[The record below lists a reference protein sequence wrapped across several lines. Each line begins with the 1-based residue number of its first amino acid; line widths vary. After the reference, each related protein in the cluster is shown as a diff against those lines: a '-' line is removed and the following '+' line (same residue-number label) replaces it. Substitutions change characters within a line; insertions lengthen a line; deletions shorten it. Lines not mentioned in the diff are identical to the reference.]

1 MNHTSGPMASGCT
14 SMTKE
19 FTMDSAKATDR
30 AARGVGPNA
39 LFFDEFEV
47 GQSWLS
53 PRRTITEADIVMFA
67 GMTGDYNPVHT
78 DEEFAKRTPFGTR
91 ILHGPAVFAI
101 ATGLEFRL
109 GLKEGTAI
117 AFLGMTWDLKA
128 PVKIGDTMHVFQ
140 RVESV
145 RPTKNPA
152 RGIVNFWVE
161 VRNQRDV
168 VCQQGEWKVMF
179 HSTQAE

>member
-1 MNHTSGPMASGCT
+1 MDASN
-14 SMTKE
+14 
-19 FTMDSAKATDR
+19 
-30 AARGVGPNA
+30 AAGKDTLNVGPNA
-39 LFFDEFEV
+39 LFFDQFVV
-47 GQSWLS
+47 GDEWKS

-67 GMTGDYNPVHT
+67 GLTGDYNPVHT
-78 DEEFAKRTPFGTR
+78 DEEFARQTPFGTR

-128 PVKIGDTMHVFQ
+128 PVKINDTIHVYQ

-152 RGIVNFWVE
+152 RGIVTFWVE
-161 VRNQRDV
+161 VRNQHDE

-179 HSTQAE
+179 HARPNQA

>member
-1 MNHTSGPMASGCT
+1 MNG
-14 SMTKE
+14 
-19 FTMDSAKATDR
+19 AKATDR

-67 GMTGDYNPVHT
+67 GLTGDFNPVHT

-128 PVKIGDTMHVFQ
+128 PVKIGDTIHVFQ
-140 RVESV
+140 RVDSV
-145 RPTKNPA
+145 RPTKNPT

-161 VRNQRDV
+161 VRNQRDE
-168 VCQQGEWKVMF
+168 VCQEGEWKVMF
-179 HSTQAE
+179 HSTQAG

>member
-1 MNHTSGPMASGCT
+1 MDGGTAS
-14 SMTKE
+14 
-19 FTMDSAKATDR
+19 DR
-30 AARGVGPNA
+30 AALGVGPNA

-47 GQSWLS
+47 GKTWLT

-67 GMTGDYNPVHT
+67 GLTGDFNPVHT

-109 GLKEGTAI
+109 GIKEGTAI

-128 PVKIGDTMHVFQ
+128 PVKIGDTIHVFQ
-140 RVESV
+140 RVDAL

-161 VRNQRDV
+161 VRNQRDE

-179 HSTQAE
+179 HAKAQG

>member
-1 MNHTSGPMASGCT
+1 
-14 SMTKE
+14 
-19 FTMDSAKATDR
+19 MDGAKATDR

-67 GMTGDYNPVHT
+67 GMTGDFNPVHT

-109 GLKEGTAI
+109 GLKEGTAV

-128 PVKIGDTMHVFQ
+128 PVKIGDTIHVFQ
-140 RVESV
+140 KVQGV
-145 RPTKNPA
+145 RATKNPA

-161 VRNQRDV
+161 VRNQRDE

-179 HSTQAE
+179 HAKSAF

>member
-1 MNHTSGPMASGCT
+1 
-14 SMTKE
+14 
-19 FTMDSAKATDR
+19 MDGGKA
-30 AARGVGPNA
+30 AARLALGAGPNA

-47 GQSWLS
+47 GQTWLT
-53 PRRTITEADIVMFA
+53 PRRTITEADIVMFS
-67 GMTGDYNPVHT
+67 GMTGDFNPVHT

-128 PVKIGDTMHVFQ
+128 PVKIGDTIHVFQ
-140 RVESV
+140 KVESV

-161 VRNQRDV
+161 VRNQRDE

-179 HSTQAE
+179 HSTSAS

>member
-1 MNHTSGPMASGCT
+1 M
-14 SMTKE
+14 
-19 FTMDSAKATDR
+19 MDVKAGSDRDALSA
-30 AARGVGPNA
+30 GPNA
-39 LFFDEFEV
+39 LFFDEFKA
-47 GQSWLS
+47 GQSWLT

-67 GMTGDYNPVHT
+67 GLTGDYNPVHT
-78 DEEFAKRTPFGTR
+78 DEEFARRTPFGTR

-128 PVKIGDTMHVFQ
+128 PVKIGDTIHVFQ

-145 RPTKNPA
+145 RATKNPS

-161 VRNQRDV
+161 VRNQRDE

-179 HSTQAE
+179 HAKGAV

>member
-1 MNHTSGPMASGCT
+1 
-14 SMTKE
+14 
-19 FTMDSAKATDR
+19 MDVKAGSERETLN
-30 AARGVGPNA
+30 VGPNA
-39 LFFDEFEV
+39 LFFDQFEV
-47 GQSWLS
+47 GQSWLT

-67 GMTGDYNPVHT
+67 GMTGDFNPVHT
-78 DEEFAKRTPFGTR
+78 DEEFARRTPFGTR

-128 PVKIGDTMHVFQ
+128 PVKIGDTIHVFQ

-161 VRNQRDV
+161 VRNQRDE
-168 VCQQGEWKVMF
+168 VCQQGDWKVMF
-179 HSTQAE
+179 HAKAAA

>member
-1 MNHTSGPMASGCT
+1 
-14 SMTKE
+14 
-19 FTMDSAKATDR
+19 MDSAKATDR

-161 VRNQRDV
+161 VRNQRDE

>member
-1 MNHTSGPMASGCT
+1 
-14 SMTKE
+14 MTQIN
-19 FTMDSAKATDR
+19 
-30 AARGVGPNA
+30 VGPNA
-39 LFFDEFEV
+39 MFFDDFTV
-47 GQSWLS
+47 DQSWNS

-78 DEEFAKRTPFGTR
+78 DEEFAKTTPFGTR

-109 GLKEGTAI
+109 GIKEGTAI

-128 PVKIGDTMHVFQ
+128 PVKIGDTIHVAQ
-140 RVESV
+140 KVASI

-161 VRNQRDV
+161 VRNQEGV
-168 VCQQGEWKVMF
+168 VCQEGEWKVMF
-179 HSTQAE
+179 HSKAAAAEAA

>member
-1 MNHTSGPMASGCT
+1 MNDRTAS
-14 SMTKE
+14 
-19 FTMDSAKATDR
+19 DSAAM
-30 AARGVGPNA
+30 GVGPNA
-39 LFFDEFEV
+39 LFFEQFDV
-47 GQSWLS
+47 GQTWLT

-67 GMTGDYNPVHT
+67 GLTGDFNPVHT
-78 DEEFAKRTPFGTR
+78 DEEFAKQTPFGTR

-128 PVKIGDTMHVFQ
+128 PVKIGDTIHVFQ
-140 RVESV
+140 RVDSV
-145 RPTKNPA
+145 RPAKNPS
-152 RGIVNFWVE
+152 RGIVNFSVE
-161 VRNQRDV
+161 VRNQRNE

-179 HSTQAE
+179 HDKNQG

>member
-1 MNHTSGPMASGCT
+1 
-14 SMTKE
+14 
-19 FTMDSAKATDR
+19 MDGTTDVTR
-30 AARGVGPNA
+30 LNVGPNA
-39 LFFDEFEV
+39 KFFEDFVV
-47 GQSWLS
+47 GEEWLT
-53 PRRTITEADIVMFA
+53 PRRTIGETDIVMFA
-67 GMTGDYNPVHT
+67 AMTGDHNPVHT
-78 DEEFAKRTPFGTR
+78 DEIFAQQTPFGAR

-128 PVKIGDTMHVFQ
+128 PVLMGDTIHVYQ

-145 RPTKNPA
+145 RRTSNPG
-152 RGIVNFWVE
+152 RGIVNFWLE
-161 VRNQRDV
+161 VRNQRGA

-179 HSTQAE
+179 HSRDQG